1 MKNLPKNNLPTSR
14 LSNLIIEYF
23 INYNDWTKKAFESA
37 QYTYSKDD
45 LNSMQ
50 RPSIFVYSIKSDINS
65 FSFSNRGE
73 LKFEI
78 RLSLKEQRKELMFD
92 FIQLQN
98 LLELIILQRSM
109 ENYCKEFMG
118 GLWWIGKRFNFNGS
132 KINDDAD
139 PMLLLTIDYKI
150 DLMIYNSTLQQNG
163 YSLESPDDIIY
174 EHVDKLSI
182 DVELLNDEIDKKE
195 K

>member
-1 MKNLPKNNLPTSR
+1 MKNLPKTNLPTSK

-23 INYNDWTKKAFESA
+23 VNYNDWTKQAFQSA

-50 RPSIFVYSIKSDINS
+50 RPSIFVYSIKSDIHS
-65 FSFSNRGE
+65 FSYANRGD

-78 RLSLKEQRKELMFD
+78 RLSLKEQRQELMFE

-98 LLELIILQRSM
+98 LLELIILQRKL
-109 ENYCKEFMG
+109 EDYCKQHMG
-118 GLWWIGKRFNFNGS
+118 GLWWIGKKFNFNGS
-132 KINDDAD
+132 KINDNAD

-150 DLMIYNSTLQQNG
+150 DLMIYNDTLEKNG
-163 YSLESPDDIIY
+163 YSLESPDEQVYD
-174 EHVDKLSI
+174 HVDKLYLDI
-182 DVELLNDEIDKKE
+182 KLEDQNNKGKK
-195 K
+195 